1 MTYADEMRNQ
11 ANEAEAEL
19 VFRFG
24 YRRTLEM
31 LDHPAEVRQQGPDD
45 LAHYLLTVVC
55 NRRAEASAAEA
66 AATPRRSGLEGDT
79 QCQMKPQ
86 NGLR

>member
-1 MTYADEMRNQ
+1 MTYAEEMRVQ

-24 YRRTLEM
+24 YRRAREM

-66 AATPRRSGLEGDT
+66 AMRREG
-79 QCQMKPQ
+79 
-86 NGLR
+86 RA